1 MLILAGIF
9 LLSIDNGCLRRQSYV
24 CARVCVLVRV
34 CVCVFVCVGENE
46 DDDVQ
51 YKPFCPKHSPHFIWK
66 GQYVDSLKFLTVE
79 DVLPLSLLV
88 EQEHAAAVV
97 REAVRC
103 VQVCGLICAVA

>member
-1 MLILAGIF
+1 M
-9 LLSIDNGCLRRQSYV
+9 
-24 CARVCVLVRV
+24 CACV
-34 CVCVFVCVGENE
+34 CVCACASVCVCVCVGENE

-79 DVLPLSLLV
+79 EVLPLSLLV
-88 EQEHAAAVV
+88 EQEQAAAVV